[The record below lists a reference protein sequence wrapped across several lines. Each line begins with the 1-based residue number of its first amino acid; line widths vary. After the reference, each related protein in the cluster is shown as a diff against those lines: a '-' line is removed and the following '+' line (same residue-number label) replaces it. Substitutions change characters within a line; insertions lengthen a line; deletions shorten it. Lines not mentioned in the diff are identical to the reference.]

1 MTTAYRETVLAALQG
16 KLDDIVTD
24 NTRTWAQT
32 VAPRVVRVK
41 QNAEALPLV
50 PTCYMGTKDEAIDRR
65 EATSNYLLYNR
76 TLTVLLEYYVQAW
89 DVDLACSDIVHDVE
103 LALADWR
110 LGGAVDDMAIT
121 AERTLMG
128 EPGQPL
134 CGVEFTVVVR
144 YRTSSASPST
154 RL

>member
-1 MTTAYRETVLAALQG
+1 MTTAYRETVLAALAG

-76 TLTVLLEYYVQAW
+76 VLTVLLEYYVQAW

>member
-1 MTTAYRETVLAALQG
+1 MTTAYRETVLTALAG

-24 NTRTWAQT
+24 ANRTWAQT

-76 TLTVLLEYYVQAW
+76 VLTVLLEYYVQAW

-103 LALADWR
+103 LALSDWR

>member
-32 VAPRVVRVK
+32 VAPRVVRIK

>member
-1 MTTAYRETVLAALQG
+1 MTTAYRETVLAALAG

-76 TLTVLLEYYVQAW
+76 VLTVLLEYYVQAW

-110 LGGAVDDMAIT
+110 LGGVVDDMAIT

>member
-1 MTTAYRETVLAALQG
+1 
-16 KLDDIVTD
+16 
-24 NTRTWAQT
+24 
-32 VAPRVVRVK
+32 VRVK

-76 TLTVLLEYYVQAW
+76 VLTVLLEYYVQAW

-110 LGGAVDDMAIT
+110 LGGVVDDMAIT

>member
-110 LGGAVDDMAIT
+110 LGGVVDDMAIT

>member
-1 MTTAYRETVLAALQG
+1 MTTAYRETVLAALAG

-24 NTRTWAQT
+24 NTRSWAQT

-76 TLTVLLEYYVQAW
+76 T
-89 DVDLACSDIVHDVE
+89 S
-103 LALADWR
+103 
-110 LGGAVDDMAIT
+110 
-121 AERTLMG
+121 
-128 EPGQPL
+128 
-134 CGVEFTVVVR
+134 
-144 YRTSSASPST
+144 
-154 RL
+154 

>member
-1 MTTAYRETVLAALQG
+1 MTTSYRETVLAALAG

-76 TLTVLLEYYVQAW
+76 VLTVLLEYYVQAW

-110 LGGAVDDMAIT
+110 LGGVVDDMAIT

>member
-76 TLTVLLEYYVQAW
+76 VLTVLLEYYVQAW

-110 LGGAVDDMAIT
+110 LGGVVDDMAIT

>member
-32 VAPRVVRVK
+32 VAPRVVRIK

-154 RL
+154 RV